1 MAVAAAAAEK
11 LSQQRSQAAPPS
23 KVGVAAKAEA
33 ADEARWKPVL
43 DLPCELH
50 VDLPLPGFNIAD
62 LLKLRTGSVID
73 ARWGI
78 GRDVPLR
85 LNGVLIGW
93 IEFEVMGSNLAVRL
107 TELE

>member
-1 MAVAAAAAEK
+1 MAVAAAVEK
-11 LSQQRSQAAPPS
+11 PSQHPTPGTVTPKTAPE
-23 KVGVAAKAEA
+23 VKAETV
-33 ADEARWKPVL
+33 EEERWKPVL
-43 DLPCELH
+43 DLPCDLH
-50 VDLPLPGFNIAD
+50 ADLPLPGFNIAD

-73 ARWGI
+73 AHWHV

-107 TELE
+107 TELA